1 MLRIFNGIALCL
13 ALCFGGSV
21 IAQEFWMMPEKFHYH
36 KGDTLKAKF
45 NVGNNFTGETWNL
58 RPERIQSVKGFS
70 NNQSIDLTTK
80 ALPGTNDHLKILL
93 ASEGSYIIAMEGK
106 SAFVELGA
114 ERFNAYLKEN
124 ALDDVI
130 NQRKKNNATDLP
142 GKEFYIRN
150 TKLIVQTGD
159 RLDDGYKK
167 RTGLTLDIIP
177 QTNPTSYK
185 VGDMIKFT
193 ILFDGK
199 PLFGARAFSMN
210 NKENRVYAQP
220 IYTQQDGSIE
230 VRLFN
235 DGLWMITVVTMIP
248 SKDKRAD
255 WQSYWGTFLFS
266 VEQ

>member
-1 MLRIFNGIALCL
+1 MCRFFQGIVLCFVL
-13 ALCFGGSV
+13 WFGGSV
-21 IAQEFWMMPEKFHYH
+21 TAQEFWMTPKKFRYS
-36 KGDTLKAKF
+36 KGDTLKLKF

-58 RPERIQSVKGFS
+58 RTERIQSITGFS
-70 NNQSIDLTTK
+70 NNQPTDLTTEV
-80 ALPGTNDHLKILL
+80 LPGTNDHLKIPMTT
-93 ASEGSYIIAMEGK
+93 EGSYIVAMEGK

-130 NQRKKNNATDLP
+130 NQRRKNNTTNQP

-150 TKLIVQTGD
+150 AKLIVQVGNK
-159 RLDDGYKK
+159 LDDGFKK

-177 QTNPTSYK
+177 QTNPSSYK
-185 VGDMIKFT
+185 VGDMVKFT
-193 ILFDGK
+193 ILYNGK

-230 VRLFN
+230 VRIFN
-235 DGLWMITVVTMIP
+235 DGLWMITVVTMVP
-248 SKDKRAD
+248 SKDKGAD
-255 WQSYWGTFLFS
+255 WQSYWGTLVFE
-266 VEQ
+266 VK